1 MRRKRKKTIL
11 LAQEPLNGASI
22 GVKPFY
28 APSRGSGI
36 ARKAFEESHLH
47 QIRKEESI
55 MKESQCLFREMLAR
69 CGSVRIY
76 GLSTKSVRSPD
87 SEETLWRALRQ
98 MKESMRSESA
108 EVEFAFREVALANP
122 IARCFDVMVT
132 ADASLK
138 LSSVDFRERLYLAWP
153 ESEILISVFR
163 LPLSQGDGFVQLSAE
178 AAPLIPHPLKAM
190 ERRNA
195 LELLPSKWDLKM
207 LIFLLRNSQK
217 RELGLMKRAS

>member
-1 MRRKRKKTIL
+1 MKK
-11 LAQEPLNGASI
+11 
-22 GVKPFY
+22 
-28 APSRGSGI
+28 
-36 ARKAFEESHLH
+36 
-47 QIRKEESI
+47 
-55 MKESQCLFREMLAR
+55 SQCLIQKMLAR

-76 GLSTKSVRSPD
+76 GLSTKSVRTPD

-108 EVEFAFREVALANP
+108 EVEFAFREAAMVNP

-132 ADASLK
+132 ADARLK

-163 LPLSQGDGFVQLSAE
+163 LPLSQGDGFIQLSAE
-178 AAPLIPHPLKAM
+178 EAPLIPDPLKAM

-195 LELLPSKWDLKM
+195 LELLPSEKDLKM

-217 RELGLMKRAS
+217 RELGQMKRAS